1 METMNLQNL
10 TSVYLLGIGG
20 IGMSALARYF
30 SFAGARVSGYDRT
43 RTPLTMELEAEGIG
57 VHYEEDLSKIP
68 ADTQLVIFTPAIPTD
83 SIELAHIK
91 ELALPLKKRAEVLG
105 LLTCEK
111 NAIAVAGT
119 HGKTTTST
127 LIAHL
132 FKASGAS
139 SAAFLGG
146 VSKNYNTN
154 LLLAKDWEYVI
165 TEADEFDKSFM
176 HLFPTSAVITSADP
190 DHLDI
195 YGSGQHL
202 EETYGDFTAN
212 IRENGTL
219 VIKKGINVIVKVKES
234 VKVYTYSLSGP
245 SDYYAE
251 NVRVEN
257 GYYNFDL
264 CTPTGR
270 VNGFKLGLPGI
281 INVENSVAALAIA
294 LNCGVDTEK
303 LKNALFTY
311 AGVRR
316 RFDIQL
322 RSESIIYMDDYAH
335 HPAELEACINSTRL
349 MWPGRHIT
357 GIFQPHLFTR
367 TRDFADGF
375 AASLDQLDTCIL
387 LDIYPARELPIEG
400 VNAAMILDK
409 MKLEDKQLCDN
420 YELFQ
425 QLKKLKPGVLL
436 SLGAGNI
443 DQLVRPI
450 QQSLISKF
458 NL

>member
-1 METMNLQNL
+1 MNLQNL
-10 TSVYLLGIGG
+10 TTVYLLGIGG

-43 RTPLTMELEAEGIG
+43 RTPLTMELESEGIQ
-57 VHYEEDLSKIP
+57 VHYEEDIAKIP
-68 ADTQLVIFTPAIPTD
+68 SDTQLVIYTPAIPAD
-83 SIELAHIK
+83 STELTHIK
-91 ELALPLKKRAEVLG
+91 ALGLLLKKRAEVLG
-105 LLTCEK
+105 MLTCEK

-132 FKASGAS
+132 FKVSGTS

-154 LLLAKDWEYVI
+154 LLLAKDWEFVI
-165 TEADEFDKSFM
+165 TEADEFDKSFL
-176 HLFPTSAVITSADP
+176 HLYPTCAVITSADP

-212 IRENGTL
+212 IRENGLL
-219 VIKKGINVIVKVKES
+219 VIKAGINVHLKVKES
-234 VKVYTYSLSGP
+234 VKVYTYSLAGP
-245 SDYYAE
+245 SDYFAE
-251 NVRVEN
+251 DVHVEN
-257 GYYNFDL
+257 GYYHFDL
-264 CTPTGR
+264 HTPAGLIK
-270 VNGFKLGLPGI
+270 GFTLGLPGI

-294 LNCGVDTEK
+294 LNCGIDPEK
-303 LKNALFTY
+303 LKNGLFTY

-335 HPAELEACINSTRL
+335 HPAELDACIRSTRL

-375 AASLDQLDTCIL
+375 AASLDLLDSCIL

-400 VNAAMILDK
+400 VSAKMILDR
-409 MKLEDKQLCDN
+409 MNLEDKRLCDN
-420 YELFQ
+420 FELFQ
-425 QLKKLKPGVLL
+425 QLKNLKPGVLL

-458 NL
+458 TL